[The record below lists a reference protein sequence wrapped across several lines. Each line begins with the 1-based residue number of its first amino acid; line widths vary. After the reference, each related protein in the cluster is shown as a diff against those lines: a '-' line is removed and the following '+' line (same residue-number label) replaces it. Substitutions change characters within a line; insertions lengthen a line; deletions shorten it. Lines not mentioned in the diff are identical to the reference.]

1 MLMDTNQQTNK
12 MITELELKNARE
24 LVLKEKMA
32 RSQRVKE
39 RVDKILEEENC
50 VMDVMNKLEGNT
62 ISSYIVFIPKDN

>member
-1 MLMDTNQQTNK
+1 MDTNQQTNK